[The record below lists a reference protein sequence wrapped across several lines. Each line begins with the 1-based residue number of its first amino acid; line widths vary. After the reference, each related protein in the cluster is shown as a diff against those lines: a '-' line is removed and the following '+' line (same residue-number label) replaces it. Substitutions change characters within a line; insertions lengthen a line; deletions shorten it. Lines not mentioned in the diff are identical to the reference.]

1 MEATDIL
8 SGRNA
13 LYRVTVL
20 IGNELAVPL
29 QFGEV
34 SRIQDVDNRIRIQRP
49 AIHIGVQTFI
59 GYGAEQ
65 ERLTCFPRLAG
76 YNPLGCGSLKVRI
89 GRVLLQRAYF
99 LQQYGHFVFQI
110 QVSRKYHVIYI
121 SFYDFIQNGIIIY
134 VFLLRDFRV

>member
-1 MEATDIL
+1 METTDIL

-65 ERLTCFPRLAG
+65 E
-76 YNPLGCGSLKVRI
+76 S
-89 GRVLLQRAYF
+89 
-99 LQQYGHFVFQI
+99 
-110 QVSRKYHVIYI
+110 
-121 SFYDFIQNGIIIY
+121 
-134 VFLLRDFRV
+134 